1 MPNGRSLLLFCFIGF
16 LFLVSVSPCSLL
28 CSCAQVLKRAALG
41 GASPSRAR
49 SGGGRWR
56 SCPLRPAAA
65 QAAPSPCASGS
76 RWQQADGPKQ
86 RRWQGSAERA
96 EQGQEGGAVPGNP
109 AFPPASFCFV
119 FLLWLLVFAGGW
131 IRKAGGKQATQG
143 SRPFHPGSS
152 SKQLHEVQE
161 HVFAA
166 SAHGQGADNTFVL

>member
-1 MPNGRSLLLFCFIGF
+1 MAQLPSAA
-16 LFLVSVSPCSLL
+16 SSSP
-28 CSCAQVLKRAALG
+28 G
-41 GASPSRAR
+41 GTLPHVHQAP
-49 SGGGRWR
+49 GGNKPTG
-56 SCPLRPAAA
+56 L
-65 QAAPSPCASGS
+65 
-76 RWQQADGPKQ
+76 
-86 RRWQGSAERA
+86 GSAGGKGQRN
-96 EQGQEGGAVPGNP
+96 EQSKARQEGGAVPGNP
-109 AFPPASFCFV
+109 AFPPAGFCFV